1 MIRLM
6 VVDDHAIVRRG
17 LVRLV
22 ATAPDIELVGTAA
35 NGNEALHL
43 VTRSRPDVV
52 LMDIGMPV
60 LDGVGA
66 TRLIVDHDPRV
77 RVVVLTG
84 SADDRVSEALE
95 AGACEVVLKDADVDV
110 LLDAIR
116 SAAAGGCGP
125 VLPRPSST
133 PRDGLS
139 PRETEVLRLLAVGRS
154 NREIAGT
161 LGITER
167 TVKAHLHRV
176 FHVLGA
182 TDRVQAA
189 LRGRDLLARAGS

>member
-17 LVRLV
+17 LVRV
-22 ATAPDIELVGTAA
+22 VETAPDIELVGTAA
-35 NGNEALHL
+35 NGIEALHL
-43 VTRSRPDVV
+43 LTRSRPDVV

-66 TRLIVDHDPRV
+66 TRLIVDHDPQV

-95 AGACEVVLKDADVDV
+95 AGACAVVLKDAEVEV
-110 LLDAIR
+110 LLEAIR
-116 SAAAGGCGP
+116 RAAGDRGFAR
-125 VLPRPSST
+125 PRPPAA

-139 PRETEVLRLLAVGRS
+139 PREREVLRLLAVGRS
-154 NREIAGT
+154 NREIART

-176 FHVLGA
+176 FRVLGA

-189 LRGRDLLARAGS
+189 LRGREHLARAGS

>member
-17 LVRLV
+17 LVRV
-22 ATAPDIELVGTAA
+22 VETAPDIELVGTAA
-35 NGNEALHL
+35 NGIEALHL
-43 VTRSRPDVV
+43 LTRSRPDVV

-66 TRLIVDHDPRV
+66 TRLIVDHDPQV

-95 AGACEVVLKDADVDV
+95 A
-110 LLDAIR
+110 
-116 SAAAGGCGP
+116 
-125 VLPRPSST
+125 
-133 PRDGLS
+133 
-139 PRETEVLRLLAVGRS
+139 
-154 NREIAGT
+154 
-161 LGITER
+161 TER

-176 FHVLGA
+176 FRVLGA

-189 LRGRDLLARAGS
+189 LRGREHLARAGS

>member
-1 MIRLM
+1 M

-17 LVRLV
+17 LVRV
-22 ATAPDIELVGTAA
+22 VETAPDIELVGTAA
-35 NGNEALHL
+35 DGIEALHL
-43 VTRSRPDVV
+43 VTRTRPDVV
-52 LMDIGMPV
+52 LMDIGMPA

-84 SADDRVSEALE
+84 SADDRVSEALD
-95 AGACEVVLKDADVDV
+95 AGACEVVLKDAEVDV
-110 LLDAIR
+110 LLEAIR
-116 SAAAGGCGP
+116 RAAGGGFAY
-125 VLPRPSST
+125 PRPPAA

-139 PRETEVLRLLAVGRS
+139 PREREVLRLLAVGRS
-154 NREIAGT
+154 NREIART

-176 FHVLGA
+176 FRVLGA

-189 LRGRDLLARAGS
+189 LRGREHLARAGS

>member
-1 MIRLM
+1 M

-17 LVRLV
+17 LVRV
-22 ATAPDIELVGTAA
+22 VETAPDIELVGTAA
-35 NGNEALHL
+35 DGIEALHL
-43 VTRSRPDVV
+43 VTRTRPDVV

-77 RVVVLTG
+77 QVVVLTG
-84 SADDRVSEALE
+84 SADDRVSEALD
-95 AGACEVVLKDADVDV
+95 AGACEVVLKDAEVDV
-110 LLDAIR
+110 LLEAIR
-116 SAAAGGCGP
+116 RAAGGGFAY
-125 VLPRPSST
+125 PRPPAA

-139 PRETEVLRLLAVGRS
+139 PREREVLRLLAVGRS
-154 NREIAGT
+154 NREIART

-176 FHVLGA
+176 FRVLGA

-189 LRGRDLLARAGS
+189 LRGREHLARAGS

>member
-1 MIRLM
+1 M

-17 LVRLV
+17 LVRV
-22 ATAPDIELVGTAA
+22 VETAPDIELVGTAA
-35 NGNEALHL
+35 DGIEALHL
-43 VTRSRPDVV
+43 VTRTRPDVV

-84 SADDRVSEALE
+84 SADDRVSEALD
-95 AGACEVVLKDADVDV
+95 AGACEVVLKDAEVDV
-110 LLDAIR
+110 LLEAIR
-116 SAAAGGCGP
+116 RAAGGGFAY
-125 VLPRPSST
+125 PRPPAA

-139 PRETEVLRLLAVGRS
+139 PREREVLRLLAVGRS
-154 NREIAGT
+154 NREIART

-176 FHVLGA
+176 FRVLGA

-189 LRGRDLLARAGS
+189 LRGREHLARAGS

>member
-17 LVRLV
+17 LVRVV
-22 ATAPDIELVGTAA
+22 ATAPDIELVATAA
-35 NGNEALHL
+35 DGIEALQL

-66 TRLIVDHDPRV
+66 TRLIVDHDPQV

-84 SADDRVSEALE
+84 SADDRVAEALE
-95 AGACEVVLKDADVDV
+95 AGACEVVLKDAEVDV
-110 LLDAIR
+110 LLEAIR
-116 SAAAGGCGP
+116 RAAGGDRA
-125 VLPRPSST
+125 VARTRPPAA

-139 PRETEVLRLLAVGRS
+139 PREREVLRLLAVGSS
-154 NREIAGT
+154 NREIART

-176 FHVLGA
+176 FDVLGA

-189 LRGRDLLARAGS
+189 LRGREHLARAGS

>member
-1 MIRLM
+1 M

-17 LVRLV
+17 LVRV
-22 ATAPDIELVGTAA
+22 VETAPDIELVGTAA
-35 NGNEALHL
+35 HGIEALHL
-43 VTRSRPDVV
+43 VTRTRPDVV

-84 SADDRVSEALE
+84 SADDRVSEALD
-95 AGACEVVLKDADVDV
+95 AGACEVVLKDAEVDV
-110 LLDAIR
+110 LLEAIR
-116 SAAAGGCGP
+116 RAAGGGFAY
-125 VLPRPSST
+125 PRPPAA

-139 PRETEVLRLLAVGRS
+139 PREREVLRLLAVGRS
-154 NREIAGT
+154 NREIART

-176 FHVLGA
+176 FRVLGA

-189 LRGRDLLARAGS
+189 LRGREHLARAGS

>member
-1 MIRLM
+1 M

-17 LVRLV
+17 LVRV
-22 ATAPDIELVGTAA
+22 VETAPDIELVGTAA
-35 NGNEALHL
+35 DGIEALHL
-43 VTRSRPDVV
+43 VTRTRPDVV
-52 LMDIGMPV
+52 FMDIGMPA

-84 SADDRVSEALE
+84 SADDRVSEALD
-95 AGACEVVLKDADVDV
+95 AGACEVVLKDAEVDV
-110 LLDAIR
+110 LLEAIR
-116 SAAAGGCGP
+116 RAAGGGFAY
-125 VLPRPSST
+125 PRPPAA

-139 PRETEVLRLLAVGRS
+139 PREREVLRLLAVGRS
-154 NREIAGT
+154 NREIART

-176 FHVLGA
+176 FRVLGA

-189 LRGRDLLARAGS
+189 LRGREHLARAGS

>member
-17 LVRLV
+17 LVRV
-22 ATAPDIELVGTAA
+22 VETAPDIELVGTAA
-35 NGNEALHL
+35 DGIEALHL
-43 VTRSRPDVV
+43 VTRTRPDVV

-84 SADDRVSEALE
+84 SADDRVSEALD
-95 AGACEVVLKDADVDV
+95 AGACEVVLKDAEVDV
-110 LLDAIR
+110 LLEAIR
-116 SAAAGGCGP
+116 RAAGGGFAY
-125 VLPRPSST
+125 PRPPAA

-139 PRETEVLRLLAVGRS
+139 PREREVLRLLAVGRS
-154 NREIAGT
+154 NREIART

-176 FHVLGA
+176 FRVLGA

-189 LRGRDLLARAGS
+189 LRGREHLARAGS

>member
-17 LVRLV
+17 LVRV
-22 ATAPDIELVGTAA
+22 VETAPDIELVGTAA
-35 NGNEALHL
+35 DGIEALHL
-43 VTRSRPDVV
+43 VTRTRPDVV
-52 LMDIGMPV
+52 FMDIGMPA

-84 SADDRVSEALE
+84 SADDRVSEALD
-95 AGACEVVLKDADVDV
+95 AGACEVVLKDAEVDV
-110 LLDAIR
+110 LLEAIR
-116 SAAAGGCGP
+116 RAAGGGFAY
-125 VLPRPSST
+125 PRPPAA

-139 PRETEVLRLLAVGRS
+139 PREREVLRLLAVGRS
-154 NREIAGT
+154 NREIART

-176 FHVLGA
+176 FRVLGA

-189 LRGRDLLARAGS
+189 LRGREHLARAGS

>member
-17 LVRLV
+17 LVRV
-22 ATAPDIELVGTAA
+22 VETAPDIELVGTAA
-35 NGNEALHL
+35 DGIEALHL
-43 VTRSRPDVV
+43 VTRTRPDVV
-52 LMDIGMPV
+52 LMDIGMPA

-84 SADDRVSEALE
+84 SADDRVSEALD
-95 AGACEVVLKDADVDV
+95 AGACEVVLKDAEVDV
-110 LLDAIR
+110 LLEAIR
-116 SAAAGGCGP
+116 RAAGGGFAY
-125 VLPRPSST
+125 PRPPAA

-139 PRETEVLRLLAVGRS
+139 PREREVLRLLAVGRS
-154 NREIAGT
+154 NREIART

-176 FHVLGA
+176 FRVLGA

-189 LRGRDLLARAGS
+189 LRGREHLARAGS

>member
-17 LVRLV
+17 LVRV
-22 ATAPDIELVGTAA
+22 VETAPDIELVGTAA
-35 NGNEALHL
+35 DGIEALHL
-43 VTRSRPDVV
+43 VTRTRPDVV

-77 RVVVLTG
+77 QVVVLTG
-84 SADDRVSEALE
+84 SADDRVSEALD
-95 AGACEVVLKDADVDV
+95 AGACEVVLKDAEVDV
-110 LLDAIR
+110 LLEAIR
-116 SAAAGGCGP
+116 RAAGGGFAY
-125 VLPRPSST
+125 PRPPAA

-139 PRETEVLRLLAVGRS
+139 PREREVLRLLAVGRS
-154 NREIAGT
+154 NREIART

-176 FHVLGA
+176 FRVLGA

-189 LRGRDLLARAGS
+189 LRGREHLARAGS